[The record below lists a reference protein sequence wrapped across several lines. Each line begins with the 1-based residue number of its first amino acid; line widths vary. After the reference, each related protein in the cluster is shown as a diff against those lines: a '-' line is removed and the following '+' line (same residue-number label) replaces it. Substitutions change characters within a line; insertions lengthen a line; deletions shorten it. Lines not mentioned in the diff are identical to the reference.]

1 MIISRIAIVMRNM
14 QMVKSKGG
22 YEVPEDMYFTED
34 FAWARLDGTKAWI
47 GITDYAQ
54 KKFKKM
60 VSVEL
65 EENGRT
71 LKQNEAYGAA
81 ESEKSAWDL
90 IAPLSGV
97 IEDVNL
103 KVVEDPSILN
113 RDPYGDGWLI
123 LITTTNIEE
132 EMGSLMNTEQAEK
145 WYSIRAFL

>member
-1 MIISRIAIVMRNM
+1 MVIAN
-14 QMVKSKGG
+14 GG
-22 YEVPEDMYFTED
+22 YEVPEGMYFSED
-34 FAWARLDGTKAWI
+34 FAWAQLDGTKARI
-47 GITDYAQ
+47 GITDFAQ

-65 EENGRT
+65 EENGRP

-97 IEDVNL
+97 IEAVNL
-103 KVVEDPSILN
+103 AVVEDPSILN

-123 LITTTNIEE
+123 LITTSNIDEE
-132 EMGSLMNTEQAEK
+132 IAGLMNTEQAAK